1 LARASGARI
10 SPGSLFRAKTKNP
23 HQKIFWCGFVGPL
36 GALLSYHSAPR
47 PKTLTSVRVIIP
59 PRVVVA
65 MRAVVLVV
73 WVFIIGVFIL
83 QRGGGSFITIAA
95 FDCQQINSDGLRVLP
110 LNHAPDAPAT
120 LIDYLTI
127 HFAYS
132 LLFV

>member
-1 LARASGARI
+1 
-10 SPGSLFRAKTKNP
+10 
-23 HQKIFWCGFVGPL
+23 
-36 GALLSYHSAPR
+36 
-47 PKTLTSVRVIIP
+47 VRVIIP

-65 MRAVVLVV
+65 MRVAVLVV

-83 QRGGGSFITIAA
+83 HQGGGSLITIGA
-95 FDCQQINSDGLRVLP
+95 FDCQQINSGGLRVLP

-120 LIDYLTI
+120 FIDYLTI